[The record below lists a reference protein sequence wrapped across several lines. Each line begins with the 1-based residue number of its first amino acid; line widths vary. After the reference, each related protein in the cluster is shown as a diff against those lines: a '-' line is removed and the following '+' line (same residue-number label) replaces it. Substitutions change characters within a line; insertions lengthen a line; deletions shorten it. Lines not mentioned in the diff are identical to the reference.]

1 MIKIENIL
9 FAFFLIVS
17 LVLPCY
23 SQQVGEISPIEAIHL
38 VEQIVNQETPRIRLI
53 TTNIKASTYKEHPA
67 YVLEGKV
74 GQNGY
79 QSIVDAKV
87 ARVMKITQ
95 NGNPFYE
102 WEGVIVVGHRGN
114 VKFAPENTIPA
125 FEIAIEYG
133 ADLLEMDIRETKDGE
148 LVIMHDETVD
158 RTTNGTGKVSEL
170 TLREM
175 KKFDAGSWFS
185 PKFKGVKVPTLKEV
199 LHAIHGKAL
208 PDIDFKAGTPSKLI
222 NILRDE
228 GLLGKITLYC
238 GNWDLMRETMKL
250 SEGFTIRPT
259 VPLGYVG
266 LPIVL
271 NEFNP
276 PIVNINWQQFSEKL
290 LREVHI
296 TGRKSFINIMQ
307 HDTEMIMLMVLETA
321 PDYVQTDHIDI
332 LMPLLRAKGL
342 HK

>member
-1 MIKIENIL
+1 MIKIKNIL
-9 FAFFLIVS
+9 FAFFLIVN

-23 SQQVGEISPIEAIHL
+23 SQQVGEITQTEAIHL
-38 VEQIVNQETPRIRLI
+38 VENIINQESPKIRLI
-53 TTNIKASTYKEHPA
+53 TTNIKPSTYKDSPA
-67 YVLEGKV
+67 YILEGKA
-74 GQNGY
+74 GQDSY
-79 QSIVDAKV
+79 QSIVDARV
-87 ARVMKITQ
+87 ARVMKITK

-102 WEGVIVVGHRGN
+102 WEGVIVVGHRGTR
-114 VKFAPENTIPA
+114 KFAPENTIPA
-125 FEIAIEYG
+125 FETAIEYG
-133 ADLLEMDIRETKDGE
+133 ADLIEMDIRETKDGE

-170 TLREM
+170 TLKEIR
-175 KKFDAGSWFS
+175 KLDAGSWFN
-185 PKFKGVKVPTLKEV
+185 PKFKGVKIPTLKEA
-199 LHAIHGKAL
+199 LDAIRGKAL

-259 VPLGYVG
+259 VPIGYVG

-271 NEFNP
+271 NELNS
-276 PIVNINWQQFSEKL
+276 PIVNINWKQFSEKL
-290 LREVHI
+290 VREVHLA
-296 TGRKSFINIMQ
+296 GRKSFVSTMQ
-307 HDTEMIMLMVLETA
+307 HDTEMIMLIVIATA
-321 PDYVQTDHIDI
+321 PDYLQSDHIDI